1 MKSPSILAC
10 VALVAGFA
18 LLPAAAE
25 EHPPQPANAAEAR
38 PQRGGVL
45 SLLPA
50 DSVTEHTLDARSG
63 KIAYTATAGTLP
75 IFDQSGERKASIFYT
90 AYVARDADTASRPV
104 TFVFNGGPGA
114 ASVYLHLGVVGPKVL
129 DFGPNGR
136 DGAAARLRDNPA
148 SWLEFTDLVL
158 VDPPGTG
165 WSRTAKADD
174 TSFFGVRSDAQV
186 MAKVIALYVAR
197 NGRTASSKYILG
209 ESYGGFR
216 AVKVARALQHD
227 QGIVISGIAMASPL
241 VEGGYVF
248 GSGDRHSLGCA
259 LQLPS
264 VVAAELERNS
274 AFTAQAIAEAERFA
288 MTEYLAV
295 LAGPAPKGDAAKTF
309 YGRVAQMTGL
319 PNDLVARSRGCVRGA
334 YLKHRRE
341 AQGEVLSIYDATIA
355 SPDPFP
361 ESDNRHSPDPVL
373 DGFTRALGGAFVG
386 YARDHLGFKTDMSY
400 LVLNSEVSG
409 KWEWE
414 RGSRGAPPS
423 ISDDI
428 REFLAI
434 NPSFRLL
441 IVHGYADLVTPYAVS
456 RYVVDHLPE
465 LGEPERVQLKVYPGG
480 HMFYFAERARLAFT
494 DDVKGFYQPVQ

>member
-1 MKSPSILAC
+1 MKSPSRLAC
-10 VALVAGFA
+10 VALVLGMT
-18 LLPAAAE
+18 LPVLAE
-25 EHPPQPANAAEAR
+25 EHPPQSQAASE
-38 PQRGGVL
+38 QRQQRAGVL

-50 DSVTEHTLDARSG
+50 DAVTEHTLDARSG

-75 IFDQSGERKASIFYT
+75 IFDQSGERKAAIFYT
-90 AYVARDADTASRPV
+90 AYVARDADKASRPV

-114 ASVYLHLGVVGPKVL
+114 ASVYLHLGVVGPKFL
-129 DFGPNGR
+129 DFGPGGR

-148 SWLEFTDLVL
+148 TWLEFTDLVL

-174 TSFFGVRSDAQV
+174 AAYFGVRSDAQV
-186 MAKVIALYVAR
+186 MAKVIALYLAR
-197 NGRTASSKYILG
+197 NDRTASPKYILG

-216 AVKVARALQHD
+216 AIKVARVLQHD
-227 QGIVISGIAMASPL
+227 QGIVVSGIVMASPL
-241 VEGGYVF
+241 IEGGYVF

-264 VVAAELERNS
+264 VVAAELERNGG
-274 AFTAQAIAEAERFA
+274 FTAQAIAETERFA
-288 MTEYLAV
+288 MTDYLST
-295 LAGPAPKGDAAKTF
+295 LAGPAPKGEAAKTF
-309 YGRVAQMTGL
+309 YGRVAQITGL
-319 PNDLVARSRGCVRGA
+319 PADLVARARGCVRNA

-341 AQGEVLSIYDATIA
+341 SQREVLSLYDATVA

-361 ESDNRHSPDPVL
+361 ESDRRHSPDPVL

-386 YARDHLGFKTDMSY
+386 YARDHLGFKTDMTY
-400 LVLNSEVSG
+400 AVLNSDVSG

-428 REFLAI
+428 REFLSL

-441 IVHGYADLVTPYAVS
+441 VVHGYADLVTPYAVS
-456 RYVVDHLPE
+456 RYVIDHLPE
-465 LGEPERVQLKVYPGG
+465 LGEPDRVQLKVYPGG
-480 HMFYFAERARLAFT
+480 HMFYFAERPRLNFT
-494 DDVKGFYQPVQ
+494 DDVKAFYQPVQ